1 MLKGF
6 DIRDE
11 EWAATPQSVKTAVL
25 ILEQQLRLFRIRFT
39 AYEQKITALEEKA
52 VEVESLRTEVAALR
66 ERLGQNSRN
75 SSLPP
80 SSDPPQQQG
89 HVQRKRSRKRRGGQ
103 PGHRGHRRQLKPVDE
118 VDHFVDLRP
127 DTCRQCG
134 RRLKGSDPHPS
145 RHQVAEIPPAR
156 AEVTEYR
163 RHTLCC
169 LHCGTATQAAWG
181 EVTGSSFGP
190 RAQAVVAYLTGRL
203 SLSQRDTVEA
213 MQTLHGVE
221 LSLGSVSAL
230 QRQVSAALAAPVET
244 ARQYVRQQWTNY
256 VDETGWKEQARQ
268 CWLWL
273 NSTRLVTAFQISR
286 RRDQRTAR
294 QVIGRVK
301 TSIITTDRHNVYS
314 WLGNERRQL
323 CWAHLKRDFQA
334 VAERGGESQ
343 RIGRGLL
350 RCTKEVFDLWHQSK
364 VEVLGRVEWQEKMQ
378 RVSGRVKRWLERG
391 GECGQRKT
399 RGLCRRLLA
408 LERALWTFVRVEGVE
423 PTNNQAE
430 RGLRR
435 AVLWRRKSF
444 GTQSREGSRFV
455 ERVLTAVTSLR
466 QQGRDVLEYLTA
478 LCQPQGNNERPI
490 CLLPDTS

>member
-1 MLKGF
+1 
-6 DIRDE
+6 
-11 EWAATPQSVKTAVL
+11 
-25 ILEQQLRLFRIRFT
+25 
-39 AYEQKITALEEKA
+39 
-52 VEVESLRTEVAALR
+52 
-66 ERLGQNSRN
+66 
-75 SSLPP
+75 
-80 SSDPPQQQG
+80 
-89 HVQRKRSRKRRGGQ
+89 
-103 PGHRGHRRQLKPVDE
+103 
-118 VDHFVDLRP
+118 
-127 DTCRQCG
+127 
-134 RRLKGSDPHPS
+134 
-145 RHQVAEIPPAR
+145 
-156 AEVTEYR
+156 
-163 RHTLCC
+163 
-169 LHCGTATQAAWG
+169 
-181 EVTGSSFGP
+181 
-190 RAQAVVAYLTGRL
+190 VVAYLTGRL